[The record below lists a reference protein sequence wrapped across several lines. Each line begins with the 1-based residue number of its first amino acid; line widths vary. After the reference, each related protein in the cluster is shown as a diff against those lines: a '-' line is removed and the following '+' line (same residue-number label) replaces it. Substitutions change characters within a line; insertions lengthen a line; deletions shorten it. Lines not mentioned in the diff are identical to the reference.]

1 MTDMMINKLPS
12 KTWNWLKVNE
22 TKLPWDMEHTTVLP
36 EENVAVKEE
45 PVHFSV
51 QGEGEYSSKKFN
63 IHAAKD
69 EQITVYMDYTPEN
82 KLAVYTSLTL
92 EEGAH
97 VRLIQLQHSAEDS
110 LVYNSIQ
117 GSCEKNARIEL
128 VQVYLGKGDIY
139 SDTAI
144 DLKGEKSSFK
154 SDIGYIGEHTH
165 VIDIN
170 EVVNHLGRC
179 TESEINVQG
188 SLRDGAKK
196 IFRGTIDFK
205 TGASD
210 SVGNEQETVLML
222 GEDAVN
228 KTVPVI
234 LCAEENVEGTH
245 GATIGEMDDDTRFY
259 FGSRGIDRETAEKL
273 LSRAAIA
280 RVAQQVK
287 SETARAAIL
296 NELDGEM
303 DENDGLQA

>member
-45 PVHFSV
+45 PVHFSI
-51 QGEGEYSSKKFN
+51 QGQGKYSSKKFN

-69 EQITVYMDYTPEN
+69 EQITVYMDYMPEN

-110 LVYNSIQ
+110 LVYNTIQ

-128 VQVYLGKGDIY
+128 IQVYLGKGDIY

-165 VIDIN
+165 VIDMN

-222 GEDAVN
+222 GEDVEN

-234 LCAEENVEGTH
+234 LCSEENVVGNH
-245 GATIGEMDDDTRFY
+245 GATIGELVY
-259 FGSRGIDRETAEKL
+259 LASRGISREQAEDMM
-273 LSRAAIA
+273 
-280 RVAQQVK
+280 
-287 SETARAAIL
+287 ARAGVERLKSLIADEAFTAMIDE
-296 NELDGEM
+296 ELGG
-303 DENDGLQA
+303 NSI

>member
-1 MTDMMINKLPS
+1 M
-12 KTWNWLKVNE
+12 
-22 TKLPWDMEHTTVLP
+22 
-36 EENVAVKEE
+36 KEE
-45 PVHFSV
+45 PVYFSV

-97 VRLIQLQHSAEDS
+97 VRLIQLQHSAENS
-110 LVYNSIQ
+110 LVYNTIQ
-117 GSCEKNARIEL
+117 GFCEKNARIEL

-165 VIDIN
+165 VIDMN

-222 GEDAVN
+222 GEDVEN

-234 LCAEENVEGTH
+234 LCSEENVVGNH
-245 GATIGEMDDDTRFY
+245 GATIGELDEDTLFY
-259 FGSRGIDRETAEKL
+259 LASRGISREQE
-273 LSRAAIA
+273 
-280 RVAQQVK
+280 
-287 SETARAAIL
+287 EDMMARAGVERLKSLIADEAFTAMIDE
-296 NELDGEM
+296 ELGG
-303 DENDGLQA
+303 NSI

>member
-45 PVHFSV
+45 PVHFSIR
-51 QGEGEYSSKKFN
+51 GEGEYSSKKFN

-69 EQITVYMDYTPEN
+69 EQITVYMDYMPEN

-110 LVYNSIQ
+110 LVYNTIQ

-128 VQVYLGKGDIY
+128 IQVYLGKGDIY

-165 VIDIN
+165 VIDMN

-222 GEDAVN
+222 GEDVRN
-228 KTVPVI
+228 RTIPVI
-234 LCAEENVEGTH
+234 LCSEETVSGSH
-245 GATIGEMDDDTRFY
+245 GATIGQLDEETLFY
-259 FGSRGIDRETAEKL
+259 LESRGIGREAAEDMM
-273 LSRAAIA
+273 
-280 RVAQQVK
+280 
-287 SETARAAIL
+287 ARAAIDRL
-296 NELDGEM
+296 AHLIPEETAKNWIQK
-303 DENDGLQA
+303 GLEEVL

>member
-69 EQITVYMDYTPEN
+69 EQITVYMDYMPEN

-110 LVYNSIQ
+110 LVYNTIQ

-144 DLKGEKSSFK
+144 DLKGEKSSF
-154 SDIGYIGEHTH
+154 
-165 VIDIN
+165 
-170 EVVNHLGRC
+170 
-179 TESEINVQG
+179 
-188 SLRDGAKK
+188 
-196 IFRGTIDFK
+196 
-205 TGASD
+205 
-210 SVGNEQETVLML
+210 
-222 GEDAVN
+222 
-228 KTVPVI
+228 
-234 LCAEENVEGTH
+234 
-245 GATIGEMDDDTRFY
+245 
-259 FGSRGIDRETAEKL
+259 
-273 LSRAAIA
+273 
-280 RVAQQVK
+280 
-287 SETARAAIL
+287 
-296 NELDGEM
+296 
-303 DENDGLQA
+303 